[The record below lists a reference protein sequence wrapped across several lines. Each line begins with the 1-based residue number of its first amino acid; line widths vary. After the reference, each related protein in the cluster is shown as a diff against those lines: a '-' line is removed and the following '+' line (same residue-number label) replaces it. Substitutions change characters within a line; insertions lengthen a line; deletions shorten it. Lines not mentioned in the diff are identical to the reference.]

1 MRTVMEERARA
12 IVMGVVGEV
21 LRRSGANGA
30 VVGGRGPE
38 GELLNR
44 WITESAIPLQAPSE
58 EAVALVQASLPANS
72 SGAGRPGGSRSL
84 VSYSLAARA
93 LAAQD
98 DLLLLG
104 TATKT
109 TILLSPGLHLEPVL
123 PLGDLFAT
131 EILAIQGGC
140 SLPTCLEGVA
150 EGVLQ
155 TVDDALQRY
164 LEGDMRIDDAFFR
177 VDQPLRSLLEETLRR
192 VQGWW
197 IARPLVPQFRSCTC
211 GIDLD
216 L

>member
-1 MRTVMEERARA
+1 MGTVMEERARA

-44 WITESAIPLQAPSE
+44 WITKSAIPLQAPSE
-58 EAVALVQASLPANS
+58 EAVALVQASLPPKS
-72 SGAGRPGGSRSL
+72 SGVGRPGNRSL

-131 EILAIQGGC
+131 EILAMQGEC
-140 SLPTCLEGVA
+140 SVPTCLEGVA

-164 LEGDMRIDDAFFR
+164 LEGDMGIEDAFFQ

-192 VQGWW
+192 VQRWW
-197 IARPLVPQFRSCTC
+197 IARPLVPQFRSCTY